1 MKNDMT
7 QEPEKH
13 KGDAHWLSR
22 RLVWIAGAVALIIL
36 IFIIIQIV
44 KFMMHS
50 NAAPPKRQV
59 QQITLVKPPPPVVKE
74 KPPEI
79 KQEPEKVQE
88 KVEIEKPQEIDKPQD
103 NEPPPAGDLGVDG
116 DATGSGDGFGL
127 QARKGGASLV
137 GGMNGSGGSIYGW
150 YTNRY
155 ATEIQKY
162 FNEIVSQMGGIKGS
176 GLKTIIRVDVDDN
189 GAIRGVI
196 IGSSGDPKMDEAVLQ
211 AINKVSL
218 KEPPPAG
225 MPRAMKMGIMS
236 QG

>member
-7 QEPEKH
+7 SEPQKH

-22 RLVWIAGAVALIIL
+22 RLVWIGAAVALIIL
-36 IFIIIQIV
+36 ITLLSQII
-44 KFMMHS
+44 KFMMS
-50 NAAPPKRQV
+50 VNTAPPKAKV

-79 KQEPEKVQE
+79 KPEPEKVEE
-88 KVEIEKPQEIDKPQD
+88 KVEIEKPQEIEQPQD
-103 NEPPPAGDLGVDG
+103 NEPPPAGDLGVDA
-116 DATGSGDGFGL
+116 DASGSGDGFGL

-150 YTNRY
+150 YTSRY
-155 ATEIQKY
+155 ANEIQKH
-162 FNEIVSQMGGIKGS
+162 FNEIVSKMGGIKGS
-176 GLKTIIRVDVDDN
+176 GLKTIIRLDVDND
-189 GAIRGVI
+189 GGIRGSI
-196 IGSSGDPKMDEAVLQ
+196 IGSSGDPKMDEAVIEAL
-211 AINKVSL
+211 KRVTL

-225 MPRAMKMGIMS
+225 MPRAMKLGIMS